1 MNGRLHIILAA
12 TELSLVHVISSYVVH
27 HACMAGVQCLSL
39 FLQSSSKGPIHSLK
53 SRAGRSSSPPVASK
67 TTPSSPFRKQSIIP
81 RGLQPRRTQSSS
93 DFKRKKPPPD
103 YKPLPLLKGNTF
115 IIFHMHTRHVCIS
128 MYLLLLVTIATS
140 TLYWH

>member
-1 MNGRLHIILAA
+1 MH
-12 TELSLVHVISSYVVH
+12 
-27 HACMAGVQCLSL
+27 GVQCLSL

-81 RGLQPRRTQSSS
+81 RGLQSRRTQSSS

-115 IIFHMHTRHVCIS
+115 IIISHAYAPCVYKHVFTTLSNHSNIHFILALIA
-128 MYLLLLVTIATS
+128 LLTSPVYS
-140 TLYWH
+140 TLRAVDNICH